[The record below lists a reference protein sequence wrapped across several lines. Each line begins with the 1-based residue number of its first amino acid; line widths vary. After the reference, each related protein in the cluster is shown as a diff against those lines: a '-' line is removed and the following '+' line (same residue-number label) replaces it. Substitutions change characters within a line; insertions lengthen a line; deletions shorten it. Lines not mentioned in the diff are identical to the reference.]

1 MTKEKVLECIKSQ
14 REIKDCFKEEMARLR
29 DNASSSDE
37 TEMMLDLLVIQAKTG
52 DEMFERTGVEEYEL

>member
-29 DNASSSDE
+29 ENASSSNE